1 MASTTGV
8 LYRATALKADASEDL
23 YVRSLGFRPT
33 KIAVK
38 NRTNNTKVEWGAGY
52 PEGTNEKT
60 VAAGTRTEITSGVTP
75 VDADANG
82 NPGVKIP
89 AGLADINDAD
99 GEDLVVECWGGA
111 PALNP

>member
-8 LYRATALKADASEDL
+8 LYRATALVADASEDL

-38 NRTNNTKVEWGAGY
+38 NRSNNVKVEWGAGY

-60 VAAGTRTEITSGVTP
+60 DATGARTEITSGVTP
-75 VDADANG
+75 VDADADG

-99 GEDLVVECWGGA
+99 GEALVVEAWGGA

>member
-23 YVRSLGFRPT
+23 FVRSLGFRPT
-33 KIAVK
+33 KLVVK
-38 NRTNNTKVEWGAGY
+38 NRTNNVKVEWGAAY

-75 VDADANG
+75 VDADSAG
-82 NPGVKIP
+82 NAGVKIP
-89 AGLADINDAD
+89 AGLVDINDTD
-99 GEDLVVECWGGA
+99 GEDLVVEAWGGA
-111 PALNP
+111 PAMYP

>member
-8 LYRATALKADASEDL
+8 LFRATALKADASEDL

-38 NRTNNTKVEWGAGY
+38 NRTNQVKVEWSAGL

-60 VAAGTRTEITSGVTP
+60 IAAGTRTEITSGVAP
-75 VDADANG
+75 IDADANG
-82 NPGVKIP
+82 NAGVKIP

-99 GEDLVVECWGGA
+99 GEDLVVEAWGGV